1 MLDKDDL
8 ESLNLF
14 NEKAEKLKS
23 HNFTKKII
31 NDGFG
36 ITISSKEDEPVNIE
50 TRFPT
55 NESIE
60 AFILTLRFFIQDN
73 EKSSFRNLANVYS
86 KLPSYRDEKRAFF
99 NIRNELNDFLN
110 SPDINLK
117 IKLNTKEFS
126 NKEIFEIFIYG
137 GLAHANKDK
146 KKIYDEWMDN
156 PMLKPITE
164 SMFINVMSGILQC
177 ILHAQEL
184 NDLLIIDFNCF
195 RI

>member
-1 MLDKDDL
+1 MLNKDDF
-8 ESLNLF
+8 ESLKLF

-23 HNFTKKII
+23 YNFTKNII
-31 NDGFG
+31 SDGFG
-36 ITISSKEDEPVNIE
+36 ITISAKEDEPVNIE

-73 EKSSFRNLANVYS
+73 EISSFRNLAKVYS
-86 KLPSYRDEKRAFF
+86 NLPSYRDEKRAFF
-99 NIRNELNDFLN
+99 NTRDELYDFLN
-110 SPDINLK
+110 SPDKSLNIK
-117 IKLNTKEFS
+117 INTKEFS

-137 GLAHANKDK
+137 GLAHANKSK
-146 KKIYDEWMDN
+146 KKIYDEWMAN

-164 SMFINVMSGILQC
+164 NAFINVMSGILQC
-177 ILHAQEL
+177 ILHVQEL
-184 NDLLIIDFNCF
+184 NDLLISDFNCF